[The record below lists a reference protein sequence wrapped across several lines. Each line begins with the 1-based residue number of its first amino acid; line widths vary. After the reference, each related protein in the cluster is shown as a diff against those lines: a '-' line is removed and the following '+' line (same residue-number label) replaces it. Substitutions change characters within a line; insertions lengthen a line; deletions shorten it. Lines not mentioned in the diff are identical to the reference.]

1 MNKKQNNHHLLGT
14 IEKQA
19 TWALRQFKKSQIVK
33 EVKYYA
39 DGIVET
45 INQSDILPDKKQ
57 LVKEAKKNLECFMKK
72 IQKSN
77 VAHMAIDLASQKSS
91 QLLSLFDFPTKKEVS
106 RLSARLSQ
114 LEKKLKGLNHKRAHA
129 R

>member
-1 MNKKQNNHHLLGT
+1 MNKKHNNHLLGT

-19 TWALRQFKKSQIVK
+19 AWALRQFKKSQIVK

-45 INQSDILPDKKQ
+45 ISQSDILPDKKR
-57 LVKEAKKNLECFMKK
+57 LVKEAKKNLEGFMKK

-106 RLSARLSQ
+106 RLNARLSQ